1 MKTLLTFFS
10 ILFTF
15 FPIAAHTA
23 EKPLLIDIK
32 KSIPTIRPN
41 SLESGPFY
49 CTYESSDGA
58 VCIDFME
65 NVGCVSISVTNMS
78 SGETVYNIADSSE
91 GSAILFTSGM
101 PGSYILQIE
110 TESGDVYEGEFSI

>member
-1 MKTLLTFFS
+1 MKILLTFFAT
-10 ILFTF
+10 LLTF

-23 EKPLLIDIK
+23 EKPLLIEIK

-41 SLESGPFY
+41 SLDPEPFY
-49 CTYESSDGA
+49 CTYESTDGS

-65 NVGCVSISVTNMS
+65 NVGCVSITVTNMS
-78 SGETVYNIADSSE
+78 SGETVYDIADSSE
-91 GSAILFTSGM
+91 GSAILFTSGK

-110 TESGDVYEGEFSI
+110 TESGDIYEGEFSI